1 MEIYFTILY
10 LLSQL
15 MRSII
20 ISLWSWLLEFRRD
33 IPLFRYPG
41 IPRSKTKRLVFIIF
55 KSNDKNLSMSS
66 SSAAGVSR
74 FRGAAGASPPRR
86 ANRGPKAKQG
96 LDEEAMEEIKEAFN
110 LFDTEGKGN
119 IDVRELKAAFR
130 ALGFQVKKSEI
141 RQMFIDMDKD
151 LSSATV
157 GFDEFVEMVTPRML
171 NRDSREEIMKVFAL
185 FDDDNTGAISFK
197 NLKRVATELGENLT
211 DEELQEMV
219 DEADRDGDGVI
230 NEEEFYRVMR
240 KRENPLDEI
249 DSDDD
254 F

>member
-1 MEIYFTILY
+1 MFV
-10 LLSQL
+10 LSNKYCFNVASG
-15 MRSII
+15 R
-20 ISLWSWLLEFRRD
+20 
-33 IPLFRYPG
+33 
-41 IPRSKTKRLVFIIF
+41 F
-55 KSNDKNLSMSS
+55 K
-66 SSAAGVSR
+66 GV
-74 FRGAAGASPPRR
+74 GASPPRR
-86 ANRGPKAKQG
+86 AARGAGAQKAKQG

-130 ALGFQVKKSEI
+130 ALGFQVKKAEI
-141 RQMFIDMDKD
+141 RQMFSDMEKD

-157 GFDEFVEMVTPRML
+157 TYDE
-171 NRDSREEIMKVFAL
+171 FAL
-185 FDDDNTGAISFK
+185 FDDDNSGSISYK

-230 NEEEFYRVMR
+230 NEDEFYRVMR

>member
-1 MEIYFTILY
+1 
-10 LLSQL
+10 
-15 MRSII
+15 
-20 ISLWSWLLEFRRD
+20 
-33 IPLFRYPG
+33 
-41 IPRSKTKRLVFIIF
+41 
-55 KSNDKNLSMSS
+55 MST
-66 SSAAGVSR
+66 AGNMSR
-74 FRGAAGASPPRR
+74 FRGSAGLSPPRR
-86 ANRGPKAKQG
+86 GARGTKPKQG

-110 LFDTEGKGN
+110 LFDTDGKGS

-130 ALGFQVKKSEI
+130 ALGFQVKKAEI

-151 LSSATV
+151 LSSATISY
-157 GFDEFVEMVTPRML
+157 DEFVEMVTPRMQ

>member
-1 MEIYFTILY
+1 
-10 LLSQL
+10 
-15 MRSII
+15 
-20 ISLWSWLLEFRRD
+20 
-33 IPLFRYPG
+33 
-41 IPRSKTKRLVFIIF
+41 
-55 KSNDKNLSMSS
+55 MSS
-66 SSAAGVSR
+66 R
-74 FRGAAGASPPRR
+74 FQKGSPPPR
-86 ANRGPKAKQG
+86 ARAGGNARVAIGGKGKAG
-96 LDEEAMEEIKEAFN
+96 LDEESMEEVKEAFN

-130 ALGFQVKKSEI
+130 ALGFQVKKAEI

-151 LSSATV
+151 LSSALVTY
-157 GFDEFVEMVTPRML
+157 DEFVEMVTPRML
-171 NRDSREEIMKVFAL
+171 NRDSREEIMKVFSL

-211 DEELQEMV
+211 DEELQEMI

>member
-1 MEIYFTILY
+1 MA
-10 LLSQL
+10 S
-15 MRSII
+15 S
-20 ISLWSWLLEFRRD
+20 
-33 IPLFRYPG
+33 G
-41 IPRSKTKRLVFIIF
+41 AA
-55 KSNDKNLSMSS
+55 SM
-66 SSAAGVSR
+66 SR
-74 FRGAAGASPPRR
+74 FRGSAGLSPPRR
-86 ANRGPKAKQG
+86 GARGAKAKQG

-130 ALGFQVKKSEI
+130 ALGFQVKKAEI
-141 RQMFIDMDKD
+141 RQMFIDMEKD
-151 LSSATV
+151 LSSATIT
-157 GFDEFVEMVTPRML
+157 FDEFVEMVTPRMQ

-211 DEELQEMV
+211 DEELQEMI

>member
-1 MEIYFTILY
+1 
-10 LLSQL
+10 
-15 MRSII
+15 
-20 ISLWSWLLEFRRD
+20 
-33 IPLFRYPG
+33 
-41 IPRSKTKRLVFIIF
+41 
-55 KSNDKNLSMSS
+55 
-66 SSAAGVSR
+66 
-74 FRGAAGASPPRR
+74 
-86 ANRGPKAKQG
+86 
-96 LDEEAMEEIKEAFN
+96 MEEIKEAFN

-130 ALGFQVKKSEI
+130 ALGFQVKKAEI
-141 RQMFIDMDKD
+141 RQMF
-151 LSSATV
+151 T
-157 GFDEFVEMVTPRML
+157 EMVTPRML

-185 FDDDNTGAISFK
+185 FDDDNSGSISYK

-211 DEELQEMV
+211 DEELQEVV

-230 NEEEFYRVMR
+230 NEDEFYRVMR

>member
-1 MEIYFTILY
+1 M
-10 LLSQL
+10 SQ
-15 MRSII
+15 SI
-20 ISLWSWLLEFRRD
+20 
-33 IPLFRYPG
+33 G
-41 IPRSKTKRLVFIIF
+41 G
-55 KSNDKNLSMSS
+55 
-66 SSAAGVSR
+66 ASR
-74 FRGAAGASPPRR
+74 FRASAGLSPPRR
-86 ANRGPKAKQG
+86 GGRAPAKTKQG

-130 ALGFQVKKSEI
+130 ALGFQVKKAEI
-141 RQMFIDMDKD
+141 RQMFVDMDKD
-151 LSSATV
+151 LASAIV
-157 GFDEFVEMVTPRML
+157 SFDEFVEMVTPKMQ
-171 NRDSREEIMKVFAL
+171 NRDSREEIMKVFSL
-185 FDDDNTGAISFK
+185 FDDDNTGMISFR

-211 DEELQEMV
+211 DEELQEMI

>member
-1 MEIYFTILY
+1 M
-10 LLSQL
+10 
-15 MRSII
+15 
-20 ISLWSWLLEFRRD
+20 
-33 IPLFRYPG
+33 
-41 IPRSKTKRLVFIIF
+41 
-55 KSNDKNLSMSS
+55 
-66 SSAAGVSR
+66 SSAATSMSR
-74 FRGAAGASPPRR
+74 YRGSAANNSPPRR
-86 ANRGPKAKQG
+86 AAAGGARGGKGKLGG
-96 LDEEAMEEIKEAFN
+96 LDEEAMEEVKEAFN
-110 LFDTEGKGN
+110 LFDTEGKGS

-130 ALGFQVKKSEI
+130 ALGFQVKKVEI

-151 LSSATV
+151 LSSALV
-157 GFDEFVEMVTPRML
+157 SYDDFVEMVTPRMQ

-185 FDDDNTGAISFK
+185 FDDNTGAISFK
-197 NLKRVATELGENLT
+197 NLKRVAMELGENLT

-230 NEEEFYRVMR
+230 NKEEFYRVMR

>member
-1 MEIYFTILY
+1 
-10 LLSQL
+10 
-15 MRSII
+15 
-20 ISLWSWLLEFRRD
+20 
-33 IPLFRYPG
+33 
-41 IPRSKTKRLVFIIF
+41 
-55 KSNDKNLSMSS
+55 MSS
-66 SSAAGVSR
+66 SGAASMSR
-74 FRGAAGASPPRR
+74 FRGSAGLSPPRR
-86 ANRGPKAKQG
+86 GARGAKPKQG

-130 ALGFQVKKSEI
+130 ALGFQVKKAEI
-141 RQMFIDMDKD
+141 RQLFIDMDKD

-157 GFDEFVEMVTPRML
+157 SFDEFVEMVTPRMQ

-211 DEELQEMV
+211 DEELQEMI

>member
-1 MEIYFTILY
+1 M
-10 LLSQL
+10 SQ
-15 MRSII
+15 SV
-20 ISLWSWLLEFRRD
+20 
-33 IPLFRYPG
+33 G
-41 IPRSKTKRLVFIIF
+41 
-55 KSNDKNLSMSS
+55 
-66 SSAAGVSR
+66 AGASR
-74 FRGAAGASPPRR
+74 FRSQAGISPPRR
-86 ANRGPKAKQG
+86 GGRAPVKTKQG
-96 LDEEAMEEIKEAFN
+96 LDEEAMEEIKEAFS
-110 LFDTEGKGN
+110 LFDTEGKGV

-130 ALGFQVKKSEI
+130 ALGFQVKKAEI
-141 RQMFIDMDKD
+141 RQMFVDMDKD

-157 GFDEFVEMVTPRML
+157 NFDEFVEMVTPKML

-185 FDDDNTGAISFK
+185 FDDDNTGAISFR

-211 DEELQEMV
+211 DEELQEMI

>member
-1 MEIYFTILY
+1 MTY
-10 LLSQL
+10 
-15 MRSII
+15 
-20 ISLWSWLLEFRRD
+20 ISLAS
-33 IPLFRYPG
+33 
-41 IPRSKTKRLVFIIF
+41 
-55 KSNDKNLSMSS
+55 
-66 SSAAGVSR
+66 SR
-74 FRGAAGASPPRR
+74 FRGNAAASPPPRR
-86 ANRGPKAKQG
+86 GKGAKPRAG
-96 LDEEAMEEIKEAFN
+96 IDEEAMEEIKEAFN
-110 LFDTEGKGN
+110 LFDTEGKGT

-130 ALGFQVKKSEI
+130 ALGFQVKKTEI
-141 RQMFIDMDKD
+141 RQMFVDMDKD

-157 GFDEFVEMVTPRML
+157 TFDEFVEMVSPRML
-171 NRDSREEIMKVFAL
+171 NRDSREEILKVFAL

-211 DEELQEMV
+211 DEELQEMI

>member
-1 MEIYFTILY
+1 
-10 LLSQL
+10 
-15 MRSII
+15 
-20 ISLWSWLLEFRRD
+20 
-33 IPLFRYPG
+33 
-41 IPRSKTKRLVFIIF
+41 
-55 KSNDKNLSMSS
+55 MSS
-66 SSAAGVSR
+66 AGTASMSR
-74 FRGAAGASPPRR
+74 FRGSAGLSPPRR
-86 ANRGPKAKQG
+86 GARGAKPKQG

-130 ALGFQVKKSEI
+130 ALGFQVKKAEI

-151 LSSATV
+151 LSSATIT
-157 GFDEFVEMVTPRML
+157 FDEFVEMVTPRMQ

-211 DEELQEMV
+211 DEELQEMI

>member
-1 MEIYFTILY
+1 MST
-10 LLSQL
+10 
-15 MRSII
+15 
-20 ISLWSWLLEFRRD
+20 
-33 IPLFRYPG
+33 G
-41 IPRSKTKRLVFIIF
+41 AA
-55 KSNDKNLSMSS
+55 SM
-66 SSAAGVSR
+66 SR
-74 FRGAAGASPPRR
+74 FRGAAGMSPPRR
-86 ANRGPKAKQG
+86 GARGAKPKQG

-130 ALGFQVKKSEI
+130 ALGFQVKKAEI

-151 LSSATV
+151 LSSATIS
-157 GFDEFVEMVTPRML
+157 FDEFVEMVTPRMQ

-211 DEELQEMV
+211 DEELQEMI